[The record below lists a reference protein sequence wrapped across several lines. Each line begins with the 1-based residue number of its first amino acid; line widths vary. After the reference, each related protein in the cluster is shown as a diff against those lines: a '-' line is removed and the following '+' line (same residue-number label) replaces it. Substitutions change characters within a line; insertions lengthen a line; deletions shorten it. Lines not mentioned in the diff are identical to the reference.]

1 MLRTPFKT
9 VKFKI
14 DCHVALRAPRN
25 DVNCL
30 CRGLLAMTIAAR
42 RPLAESKG
50 GESVIA
56 SVAKQSIVLALR
68 KLRLPQRVIGTAFF
82 HQLGRRTAFYN
93 ATFIDYKNAVGI
105 LNR

>member
-1 MLRTPFKT
+1 M
-9 VKFKI
+9 
-14 DCHVALRAPRN
+14 DCFVAA
-25 DVNCL
+25 
-30 CRGLLAMTIAAR
+30 LLAMTIVAR

-56 SVAKQSIVLALR
+56 SVAKQSIVLDLR

-82 HQLGRRTAFYN
+82 HQLGRRTTLYN
-93 ATFIDYKNAVGI
+93 SALVDYKNAVGI